1 MVTAQAPARPA
12 RLRLERPW
20 REHLALYRDLFE
32 DPAVAAILRPGAPA
46 GAGAERAPAEILAA
60 DIQHWQRHE
69 FGPWVFSET
78 VTGVFVGRGGLRRT
92 TILDADA
99 VELLYALR
107 PDSWGKRYATEMAM
121 IAMVHARRL
130 GLPEVVGFTAVGNRA
145 SQRVL
150 EHAGFQFEAVFQH
163 AGLPHWLGR
172 ATLGSRRARGPAR
185 GHRSASLER

>member
-1 MVTAQAPARPA
+1 VVTAQAPARPA

-32 DPAVAAILRPGAPA
+32 DPMVAARLRPGA
-46 GAGAERAPAEILAA
+46 GAGTGAGHTPPEILTA
-60 DIQHWQRHE
+60 DIQHWQQHA
-69 FGPWVFSET
+69 FGPWIFSET

-92 TILDADA
+92 TVLGDDT

-107 PDSWGKRYATEMAM
+107 PDSWGKGYATEIAM

-130 GLPEVVGFTAVGNRA
+130 GLEEMVGFTAVGNLA
-145 SQRVL
+145 SRRVL
-150 EHAGFQFEAVFQH
+150 EQAGFHFQTIFEH

-172 ATLGSRRARGPAR
+172 ATLGSRRARVPAR
-185 GHRSASLER
+185 VD